1 MGAVSLWFKFVD
13 SCGCLPFKYVQIKVH
28 TGNYAI
34 ALQYLFYSLF
44 RQFWMV
50 VLIAEVAQPRMFKLV
65 CGVLCDCLS
74 TVCVAQVSAWSE
86 NTSFQV
92 LRIWSVPEHFLIVV
106 SLYNKI
112 LRLGLEVI
120 IVMVLIAANR
130 EIAWGKDWYLYVF
143 GSLIGMV
150 LLLAGKF
157 SGGCIGMADGII
169 IALLGGMFGY
179 PDTLLLLMYAILIA
193 AGFSILLIV
202 LKKAGRKTTIPFFP
216 FLLLGYLLVF
226 IRK

>member
-1 MGAVSLWFKFVD
+1 MKEKDELMVQNIGAGIML
-13 SCGCLPFKYVQIKVH
+13 
-28 TGNYAI
+28 AI
-34 ALQYLFYSLF
+34 NS
-44 RQFWMV
+44 
-50 VLIAEVAQPRMFKLV
+50 
-65 CGVLCDCLS
+65 
-74 TVCVAQVSAWSE
+74 
-86 NTSFQV
+86 
-92 LRIWSVPEHFLIVV
+92 IWDIREKGIPG
-106 SLYNKI
+106 
-112 LRLGLEVI
+112 RLLLLEVI
-120 IVMVLIAANR
+120 SGMVLIAANR